1 MTLILLMFYLLDSM
15 LLVFRVWQCL
25 FGLCHTLEDH
35 CDFGDFALMVG
46 LNCVL
51 SFVPCTCHSTMIH
64 ASLLGSGCGV
74 ILTCLS
80 DDDDDDAMPMN
91 GRLAHN
97 IYQPSFVLV
106 I

>member
-1 MTLILLMFYLLDSM
+1 
-15 LLVFRVWQCL
+15 
-25 FGLCHTLEDH
+25 
-35 CDFGDFALMVG
+35 
-46 LNCVL
+46 
-51 SFVPCTCHSTMIH
+51 MIH

-106 I
+106 IWVSI